1 MSKIKQYKIYK
12 KKKKPHKDGDTER
25 KRINMFVYY
34 KDVK

>member
-12 KKKKPHKDGDTER
+12 KNTHKDGDTER
-25 KRINMFVYY
+25 KRINVFVYY

>member
-1 MSKIKQYKIYK
+1 MSKIKQYKIY
-12 KKKKPHKDGDTER
+12 KKKPHKDGDTER

>member
-12 KKKKPHKDGDTER
+12 KKKPTKMEIQKE
-25 KRINMFVYY
+25 KESMFVYY

>member
-12 KKKKPHKDGDTER
+12 KKKTHKDGDTER